1 MVVGIAEVTSDWK
14 YANLSTGIDEE
25 VESEDS
31 LSDVEEVVLL
41 LIVADIS
48 DDRQNRF
55 LTAWSCKAFG
65 IW

>member
-48 DDRQNRF
+48 DDRQTRF
-55 LTAWSCKAFG
+55 LTA
-65 IW
+65 